1 MTTRTRSC
9 YRLSLSKDIRA
20 ACEAFLRE
28 CKLTAREISAKLHI
42 SPASVYDV
50 RRAAGLPIANRDG
63 SRRRRPEQ
71 SRKDLPTCQWCGLLA
86 PCTCTGPAHA
96 ADFLGRRDEPV
107 CSGLGY

>member
-71 SRKDLPTCQWCGLLA
+71 SRKGLPTCKCGLLL
-86 PCTCTGPAHA
+86 PCTCGGKPRRAE
-96 ADFLGRRDEPV
+96 DYLGRRGEQV
-107 CSGLGY
+107 IASFGW